1 MLYFWLSEFK
11 KSLDNHMN
19 NPFKTSRLEIRVREK
34 YNSNIFV
41 FYCNFTFNLVVST
54 VVMVKKNCVDLVRR
68 LLKRRWEDTVLY
80 KNLYCLFR
88 ENYSQDDCKRILSAI
103 ESRSR

>member
-1 MLYFWLSEFK
+1 
-11 KSLDNHMN
+11 MN

-54 VVMVKKNCVDLVRR
+54 VVMVKKLCWFSKKTAQKKMGR
-68 LLKRRWEDTVLY
+68 
-80 KNLYCLFR
+80 
-88 ENYSQDDCKRILSAI
+88 YSPL
-103 ESRSR
+103 

>member
-1 MLYFWLSEFK
+1 
-11 KSLDNHMN
+11 MN

-54 VVMVKKNCVDLVRR
+54 VVMVKK
-68 LLKRRWEDTVLY
+68 TVL
-80 KNLYCLFR
+80 
-88 ENYSQDDCKRILSAI
+88 I
-103 ESRSR
+103 